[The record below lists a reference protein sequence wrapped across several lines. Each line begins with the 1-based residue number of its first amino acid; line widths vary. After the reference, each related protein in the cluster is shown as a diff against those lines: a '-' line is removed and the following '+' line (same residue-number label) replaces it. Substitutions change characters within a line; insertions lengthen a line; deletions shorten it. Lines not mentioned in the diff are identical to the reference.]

1 MKTRSP
7 WVVALA
13 VLALVSGG
21 LSLVGCGG
29 SDAGQATTSTAPWT
43 KQEAG
48 KQYLAAVAPV
58 NRYYRVWNDKDF
70 TPQNIRGY
78 AKGLTVR
85 ADAWARALA
94 DGRWPANVR
103 ADINRLIRAINSESR
118 AYVDV
123 YTAKS
128 GIEAMAALDRI
139 PSGDGQLAAAEDVRT
154 RLGLPPIP
162 D

>member
-13 VLALVSGG
+13 VIALVSGG
-21 LSLVGCGG
+21 LPLVGCGG

-48 KQYLAAVAPV
+48 KQYLAGVARA
-58 NRYYRVWNDKDF
+58 NRYKRAWKDKKL
-70 TPQNIRGY
+70 TPQNVRDY

-85 ADAWARALA
+85 EDAWVRQMA

-103 ADINRLIRAINSESR
+103 ADINRLIRAINR
-118 AYVDV
+118 TRRLYVDV
-123 YTAKS
+123 YTANS
-128 GIEAMAALDRI
+128 ENEAAAAWNRI
-139 PSGDGQLAAAEDVRT
+139 PDGSEENGAAADVRT
-154 RLGLPPIP
+154 RLGLPPPP

>member
-7 WVVALA
+7 WVAALA

-21 LSLVGCGG
+21 LPLVGCGG

-48 KQYLAAVAPV
+48 KQYLAGVARL
-58 NRYYRVWNDKDF
+58 NRYINAWEDKKI
-70 TPQNIRGY
+70 TPQNVREY

-85 ADAWARALA
+85 EDAWVRQMA

-103 ADINRLIRAINSESR
+103 ADINRLIRAVNSGR
-118 AYVDV
+118 RGYVDV

-128 GIEAMAALDRI
+128 GIEAMAAWDRI
-139 PSGDGQLAAAEDVRT
+139 GGNGGTAAAADVRT
-154 RLGLPPIP
+154 RLGLPPPP